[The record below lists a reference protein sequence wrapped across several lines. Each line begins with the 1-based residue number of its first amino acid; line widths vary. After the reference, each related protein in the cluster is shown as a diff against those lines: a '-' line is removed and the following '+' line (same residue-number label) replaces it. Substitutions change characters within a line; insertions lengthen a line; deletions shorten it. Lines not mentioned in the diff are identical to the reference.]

1 MGIYS
6 KLNRPIVVVDY
17 DPQWPVLFEQEKQQ
31 IIAALGNQVLL
42 IEHIGSTAVPGL
54 AAKPIIDIGVGI
66 RSLAEAQ
73 DLIPSIESL
82 KYIYEPVLEQL
93 LPARRFFWKGTPA
106 IHTYHLHLTEVD
118 SPVLLRPIRFRDYLR
133 EHPESAGE
141 YGALKKKLA
150 KRCKQDIG
158 AYVAGKAAL
167 VESIMKQAEQE
178 IAQPDTA

>member
-1 MGIYS
+1 MGVYS
-6 KLNRPIVVVDY
+6 RLNRPIVVVDY
-17 DPQWPVLFEQEKQQ
+17 DPQWPVLFEQEKEEM
-31 IIAALGNQVLL
+31 IAALGDRILL

-82 KYIYEPVLEQL
+82 KYIYEPILEQL
-93 LPARRFFWKGTPA
+93 LPTRRFFWKGTPA

-118 SPVLLRPIRFRDYLR
+118 SPVLRRPIQFGDYLR
-133 EHPESAGE
+133 EHPEAAGE

-150 KRCKQDIG
+150 ITCEQDIG
-158 AYVAGKAAL
+158 AYVAGKTAL
-167 VESIMKQAEQE
+167 VEWIMKQAERE